1 MFIAGKFRFLCGP
14 YTYLVSSPW
23 AAGLWTFVAQD
34 VHNLCETLCL
44 QCGIRA
50 QGQHKKKNHIS
61 LSIYISIHTVHIY
74 IYTTLVYTHMAASRS
89 FDDLAHPT
97 IIEPGAK
104 KYSCRSWRV
113 LGPTRDGVHS
123 LYPASRKRNET
134 PPYIYIVIW

>member
-1 MFIAGKFRFLCGP
+1 
-14 YTYLVSSPW
+14 
-23 AAGLWTFVAQD
+23 
-34 VHNLCETLCL
+34 
-44 QCGIRA
+44 
-50 QGQHKKKNHIS
+50 
-61 LSIYISIHTVHIY
+61 
-74 IYTTLVYTHMAASRS
+74 MAASRS

-134 PPYIYIVIW
+134 PPYIYITLVVYVYAALNHLIQGPFPWWMIPKTSH